1 MMHIKF
7 KYKDSLSEWK
17 WREQECTVSS
27 VAECKKLYG
36 LGIDC
41 EYQIISVE
49 EVNDREDK

>member
-1 MMHIKF
+1 MVHIKF
-7 KYKDSLSEWK
+7 KYKDFLSDWE
-17 WREQECTVSS
+17 WREQKCTVSS

-49 EVNDREDK
+49 EVK